1 MKITVVGR
9 QMSVPD
15 DIRALAEKKLAKL
28 DKYFSNEGSATV
40 TFSRKRNNEN
50 IEITISAANTLFRSE
65 TSDETFRNALDKAVD
80 NIDRQ
85 IRKNKTRLEK
95 KMRSSISFPAP
106 EEPAAPQEEE
116 LLFDVR
122 TKSFPLKPMTV
133 DEAILQMNLLGHSFY
148 LFFDAQSEETC
159 AVYKRRDGAYG
170 LIVPQR

>member
-95 KMRSSISFPAP
+95 RLRKNAFIEVAP
-106 EEPAAPQEEE
+106 EEE
-116 LLFDVR
+116 LSEPSARVVR
-122 TKSFPLKPMTV
+122 TKSFRIKPMTV
-133 DEAILQMNLLGHSFY
+133 DEAIMQMNLLGHQ
-148 LFFDAQSEETC
+148 FFVFADESTGDTC
-159 AVYKRRDGAYG
+159 VVYCRRDGDYG
-170 LIVPQR
+170 LKVPEK